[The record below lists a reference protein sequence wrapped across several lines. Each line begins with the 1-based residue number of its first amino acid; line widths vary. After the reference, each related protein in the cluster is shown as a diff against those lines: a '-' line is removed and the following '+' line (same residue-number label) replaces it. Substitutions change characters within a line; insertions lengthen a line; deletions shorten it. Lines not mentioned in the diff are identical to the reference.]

1 MMRHRTQLGWWR
13 RGVPR
18 LIGLLLLAALLLVPG
33 TLPQPAQARGP
44 ADVAV
49 VLLPAPN
56 VFVTPDGIITYE
68 IKVQNFGR
76 GGAYR
81 VIVEMPYDPQVV
93 RVLDTTFESPDDW
106 VGSVGPDRVR
116 LFFEEVQGSGTI
128 RQAFVRMQVLP
139 DVPHGTV
146 INAWAGYGWDG
157 ANGGGAGY
165 SSNAAPVVVL
175 GEELALP
182 YVWLAVDPPAAPV
195 GTQFNFYTNRLL
207 PYEATAIT
215 LVSPWWSREIKDR
228 STVNAQGEYWFE
240 IGGDDLVPATYTLH
254 IRGTRSNIVA
264 TVSFTITE

>member
-1 MMRHRTQLGWWR
+1 MVAQVQPAIWQRL
-13 RGVPR
+13 
-18 LIGLLLLAALLLVPG
+18 LIGMLLVLALG
-33 TLPQPAQARGP
+33 AGSLPQPTQARGP
-44 ADVAV
+44 ADVAL

-68 IKVQNFGR
+68 LKVQNFGR

-81 VIVEMPYDPQVV
+81 VLVEMPYDPQLV
-93 RVLDTTFESPDDW
+93 RVLDTTFEHPDDW

-116 LFFEEVQGSGTI
+116 LFFEEVQGSGTV
-128 RQAFVRMQVLP
+128 RKAFVRMQVQP

-146 INAWAGYGWDG
+146 INMWAGYGWDG
-157 ANGGGAGY
+157 ANGGGQGY

-207 PYEATAIT
+207 PYEAVEVT
-215 LVSPWWSREIKDR
+215 LVAPWKTRRIEDR
-228 STVNAQGEYWFE
+228 STVNAQGEFWFQL
-240 IGGDDLVPATYTLH
+240 GSNRLAPAVYTLN
-254 IRGTRSNIVA
+254 IRGTRSNLTASV
-264 TVSFTITE
+264 TFRVTE